1 MSEFLGPIHYL
12 MYEKIK
18 FQDRLTAYLLD
29 QDHLDL
35 LDKSLA
41 PVPLDDLA
49 DILDQDNIHGFLS
62 AKIDQVESRLAYAIL
77 HGKDIYQKAY
87 ALGQTLAPDQLDGP
101 QEVFQAINPLLLDA
115 MPCDQALLASL
126 DSQGRLQLNSQL
138 DCHEKYAAS
147 PLTIDPKD
155 SLDKSCQGDH
165 DHHDHESFH
174 IQEGPSLDLQDEE
187 ASPYYLLRESLL
199 KGFLEKSGHKVQR
212 IGKNFIISWPGK
224 TQKGAAMIKSI
235 VHIGLSV
242 KDLDRSIDF
251 YQNVLD
257 LHLLGGMTMDGQAT
271 DTLFQKNQ
279 ASVKLAYLS
288 PNKDGSGTLVE
299 LIQFNQI
306 PLDKSKGDF
315 FKPSISELCF
325 AVEDIHAFYAKLK
338 SLGVDLLSPPQYFDS
353 TDAGFSKSWAFYFRD
368 PDGIILEAIQYL

>member
-18 FQDRLTAYLLD
+18 FQDRLTACLLD

-35 LDKSLA
+35 LDKNLP

-126 DSQGRLQLNSQL
+126 ESQARLQLNSQL

-174 IQEGPSLDLQDEE
+174 IQEGPSLDPQDEE
-187 ASPYYLLRESLL
+187 GSPYYLLRESLL

-212 IGKNFIISWPGK
+212 IGKNFIISWPSK
-224 TQKGAAMIKSI
+224 TK
-235 VHIGLSV
+235 
-242 KDLDRSIDF
+242 
-251 YQNVLD
+251 
-257 LHLLGGMTMDGQAT
+257 T
-271 DTLFQKNQ
+271 
-279 ASVKLAYLS
+279 
-288 PNKDGSGTLVE
+288 
-299 LIQFNQI
+299 
-306 PLDKSKGDF
+306 DF
-315 FKPSISELCF
+315 FKPHYCLNTSFKTIYKKKGSVSEWLNSDTLSFFYIIYYNFDEDFLWIVFLWIFVTLFLVRTVIAFKASINSLNF
-325 AVEDIHAFYAKLK
+325 FK
-338 SLGVDLLSPPQYFDS
+338 STFSCVYSIFLSY
-353 TDAGFSKSWAFYFRD
+353 
-368 PDGIILEAIQYL
+368 